1 MEALITPALL
11 FAQAVIMFSLG
22 VGLTL
27 ADFKRIID
35 RPYVFAIGICC
46 QVIFVPLCALAI
58 VYLFNFPPVFAAGLM
73 ILSFCP
79 GGVTSNIISKLSKA
93 DVALSVSLTAIVS
106 IMSFLTVPAL
116 VSWAIT
122 HFMGE
127 DAIEFS
133 FFDLSIVTFV
143 VTTTPVV
150 LGVVLRHYKSVLAIK
165 LESVLEKIAMVLW
178 VIIVALAVAN
188 VFERLVANFAQIGT
202 GILLMPF
209 VLVVFALIT
218 SRLFGLDIR
227 ESKTLAVESSIQNSP
242 LAIALAATIT
252 GGTGFVGELAMP
264 AAVYSITMYLV
275 AIVFILFFRNWKPK
289 SVVATA

>member
-46 QVIFVPLCALAI
+46 QVVFVPLCALAI

-116 VSWAIT
+116 VSWAIA

-178 VIIVALAVAN
+178 VIIVALAIAN

-209 VLVVFALIT
+209 VLVIFALIT

-275 AIVFILFFRNWKPK
+275 AIVFILFFRSWNPK

>member
-22 VGLTL
+22 VGLTI
-27 ADFKRIID
+27 ADFKRIVD

-46 QVIFVPLCALAI
+46 QVVFVPLCALAV
-58 VYLFNFPPVFAAGLM
+58 VYLFDFPPVFAAGLM
-73 ILSFCP
+73 LLSFCP

-133 FFDLSIVTFV
+133 FFKLSIVTFV

-150 LGVVLRHYKSVLAIK
+150 LGVLMRHYYLATALKI
-165 LESVLEKIAMVLW
+165 EVVLEKIAIVLW
-178 VIIVALAVAN
+178 TIIVVLAIAKT
-188 VFERLVANFAQIGT
+188 FDQLVENFAVLGSGLLTLPFIMMVIG
-202 GILLMPF
+202 IVISK
-209 VLVVFALIT
+209 VL
-218 SRLFGLDIR
+218 GLSKR
-227 ESKTLAVESSIQNSP
+227 ESKTLAIESSIQNSP
-242 LAIALAATIT
+242 LAIALAATIA
-252 GGTGFVGELAMP
+252 GGAGVLNELSMP
-264 AAVYSITMYLV
+264 AAVYSITMYIV
-275 AIVFILFFRNWKPK
+275 ALGFIFFFRRWNDETP
-289 SVVATA
+289 VNT

>member
-46 QVIFVPLCALAI
+46 QVVFVPLCALAI

-106 IMSFLTVPAL
+106 VMSFLTVPAL

-209 VLVVFALIT
+209 VLVVFSLIT

-252 GGTGFVGELAMP
+252 GATGFVGELAMP

-275 AIVFILFFRNWKPK
+275 AIVFILFFRNWNPK